1 MRGEPCRVTLSL
13 GTTSMLRCD
22 MEVSPPCNRKQRH
35 HGAEKAGGSMT
46 DASREH
52 TPQEARTVILGG
64 ERGLGTV
71 SIWSECS
78 GLGMHAFLA

>member
-1 MRGEPCRVTLSL
+1 MPGKVRGEPCRVTLSL

-46 DASREH
+46 EGQQGAHPPGSKDCDTGRREGPGH
-52 TPQEARTVILGG
+52 GQHLV
-64 ERGLGTV
+64 
-71 SIWSECS
+71 
-78 GLGMHAFLA
+78 